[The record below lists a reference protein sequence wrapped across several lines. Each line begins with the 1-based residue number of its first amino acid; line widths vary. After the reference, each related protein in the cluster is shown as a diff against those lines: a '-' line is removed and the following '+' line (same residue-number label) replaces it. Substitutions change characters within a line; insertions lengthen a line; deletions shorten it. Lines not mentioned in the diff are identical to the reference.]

1 MLMWHLGRISYFN
14 KKCIKDYN
22 VSFEKIDTDETT
34 GKQSKATDAE
44 CSNKRLEGWAEKV
57 QDAVRFGVG
66 GGRGGGVRDTVPP
79 SRL

>member
-1 MLMWHLGRISYFN
+1 MLTNTLPKVLIIKGNKVREGAKKKNPEDKIMLMWHLGRISYFN

-44 CSNKRLEGWAEKV
+44 CSNKRLEG
-57 QDAVRFGVG
+57 
-66 GGRGGGVRDTVPP
+66 
-79 SRL
+79 